1 MDRSTSNALSLLEKI
16 QDRSMKLISEISN
29 EDDVHIDDL
38 QRRGDAARLTF
49 LNKAQHLDDPHP
61 EPHKQQP

>member
-1 MDRSTSNALSLLEKI
+1 MDRSTSKALSLLEKI
-16 QDRSMKLISEISN
+16 QDRSVELISEISS

-38 QRRGDAARLTF
+38 QRLGDAARLTF